1 MVYPVYL
8 LFIEHGVHGAVQGL
22 SGLQVMPKGL
32 LDNYPQPSSFL
43 APQAGATQIGD
54 GASEKPGATDR

>member
-32 LDNYPQPSSFL
+32 LDNYPQPSPFL
-43 APQAGATQIGD
+43 APKPELPRLAMALPKNLGD
-54 GASEKPGATDR
+54 